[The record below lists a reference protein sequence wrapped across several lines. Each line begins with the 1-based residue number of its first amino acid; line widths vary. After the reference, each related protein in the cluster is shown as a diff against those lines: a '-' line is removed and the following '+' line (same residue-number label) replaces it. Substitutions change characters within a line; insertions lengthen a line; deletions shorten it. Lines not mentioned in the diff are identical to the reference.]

1 MESTI
6 GRSILWAGF
15 CSLVIVHHINAQGCN
30 SMTPVVVNP
39 GPFQSIGWPGKY
51 VANRDCLYNL
61 TAPSGKTLKVT
72 FLTFDL
78 GPKKHGNCDA
88 VDFLEVFEPRSDEQ
102 SSTIKLCG
110 QTVPLSVYSKT
121 FWMKMRFLSNS
132 AEEFTGFNATITSLT
147 EDEIC
152 PQKAVLNE
160 TKGTIQSPLFPNN
173 YPAEIMRCAWEI
185 TAPEG
190 KHVKLTFKHF
200 DVFRCG
206 YNCNCDSVELKLGYD
221 SLGDEPGEGKL
232 CQQGLNPENKRMDLS
247 TPLYSVKNAMSIN
260 FVNSAQGSQNNKG
273 FEAEYEFID
282 YTPPVCN
289 KYIPFNFTGASG
301 SVSSPNYPN
310 GNYPKSMQCLSLIKV
325 AAGFRVKLN
334 FTFMDIEAGN
344 PCKSLIQN
352 QTCTC
357 DFVRVYSGNST
368 YAALVGKFCGN
379 TLPTPLISISNQMLV
394 EFQSDFSSGAKGF
407 HAMYSTT
414 SEQPSSTISP
424 PVTQAPTNGSC
435 PNSCGN
441 VAVML
446 AGLLVLVLFSN
457 H

>member
-1 MESTI
+1 
-6 GRSILWAGF
+6 
-15 CSLVIVHHINAQGCN
+15 GCN

-147 EDEIC
+147 EDESEY
-152 PQKAVLNE
+152 K

-200 DVFRCG
+200 D
-206 YNCNCDSVELKLGYD
+206 
-221 SLGDEPGEGKL
+221 
-232 CQQGLNPENKRMDLS
+232 
-247 TPLYSVKNAMSIN
+247 
-260 FVNSAQGSQNNKG
+260 
-273 FEAEYEFID
+273 
-282 YTPPVCN
+282 
-289 KYIPFNFTGASG
+289 
-301 SVSSPNYPN
+301 
-310 GNYPKSMQCLSLIKV
+310 
-325 AAGFRVKLN
+325 
-334 FTFMDIEAGN
+334 
-344 PCKSLIQN
+344 SLIQN

-414 SEQPSSTISP
+414 SEQ
-424 PVTQAPTNGSC
+424 
-435 PNSCGN
+435 
-441 VAVML
+441 
-446 AGLLVLVLFSN
+446 
-457 H
+457 